1 MKNCD
6 ECDNEQENG
15 MAVQYKDSH
24 VMLSKART
32 IFLAE
37 EVTSNLASQII
48 AMLLYFDKENPE
60 LPIHMYIHSVGGSI
74 HGLFGIYD
82 VMQMIR
88 APIITIC
95 AGECYSAAA
104 IILAAGTKG
113 YRMAMK
119 NSKIMIHG
127 LQCLWPLPGIDVK
140 NSQKYHTFLKQLN
153 ENVMETL
160 AQHSGQSLDKVRKD
174 CLEDVWFSPNDAKRY
189 GIIDRI
195 I

>member
-113 YRMAMK
+113 YRLAMP
-119 NSKIMIHG
+119 NSKVMIHG
-127 LQCLWPLPGIDVK
+127 IQSYFPIPGLDFNNVK
-140 NSQKYHTFLKQLN
+140 NYHQFLKDNN
-153 ENVMETL
+153 ENVMKVLSLHT
-160 AQHSGQSLDKVRKD
+160 GQPIDKIRSD
-174 CLEDVWFSPNDAKRY
+174 CAEDVWFSSKEAIKY
-189 GIIDRI
+189 GLCDRI